1 MVTAKISKVLYD
13 NFDIPEKIQSIL
25 GPITDEIKVIKTAI
39 GDIFARKNVTVTTS
53 DGTFTFLNIN
63 EYKHS
68 KSIHPLPSNR
78 FDITFNGVLK
88 IEVTQM
94 MLHSYMHLFR
104 VLYPPHEGLV
114 DLVCDPKALYSITPQ
129 QHAKRII
136 NDTIILDNTTPT
148 VVCESTAEV
157 VRTSLRHNI
166 PFEVASALSDPS
178 KVEG

>member
-1 MVTAKISKVLYD
+1 VVTSKISKVLYD
-13 NFDIPEKIQSIL
+13 NFDTPEKIQSIL
-25 GPITDEIKVIKTAI
+25 GHITDEINVIKTAI

-53 DGTFTFLNIN
+53 DGTFTFLNIKH
-63 EYKHS
+63 EHS
-68 KSIHPLPSNR
+68 KSMNR
-78 FDITFNGVLK
+78 AEDREFDITFNGVLK

-94 MLHSYMHLFR
+94 LLHSYMHLFR

-114 DLVCDPKALYSITPQ
+114 DLVHDSKALYSITPRQ
-129 QHAKRII
+129 YAKRII
-136 NDTIILDNTTPT
+136 NDTIILDNTTPF